1 MSDLSKILQNA
12 DNYRERIKAEPVK
25 GHITLYKR
33 PLSVGE
39 SIQLYENNRGDT
51 FIKTGN
57 FYRQI
62 EIDDDGHLAAMLGES
77 YLEIEVR
84 VEMKKYGKRPRGFA

>member
-1 MSDLSKILQNA
+1 MNKIQQNIA
-12 DNYRERIKAEPVK
+12 AAPVK

-39 SIQLYENNRGDT
+39 SIQLYENAEGDT

-77 YLEIEVR
+77 YLDIEVR
-84 VEMKKYGKRPRGFA
+84 VEMKKYGKRPRAFA

>member
-12 DNYRERIKAEPVK
+12 DNYRERIIAEPTK

-33 PLSVGE
+33 LRAVGE
-39 SIQLYENNRGDT
+39 PIQLYENAEGET
-51 FIKTGN
+51 FLKAGN

-77 YLEIEVR
+77 YLDVEVR
-84 VEMKKYGKRPRGFA
+84 LEMKKYGKMPKGFA